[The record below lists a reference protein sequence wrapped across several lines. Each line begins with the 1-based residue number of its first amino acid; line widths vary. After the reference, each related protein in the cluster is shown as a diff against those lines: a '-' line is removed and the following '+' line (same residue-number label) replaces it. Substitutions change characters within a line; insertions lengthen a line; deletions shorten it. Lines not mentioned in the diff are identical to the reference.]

1 MLIYNVSMREKEKVI
16 FTNMCLIY
24 KDDDILVQERK
35 KKDWPGLTFPG
46 GHVEKDENFYD
57 AIIREVKEETGLTLI
72 KPILCGIEEYKQI
85 NDEDRYIILFYKCN
99 NFVGELKSSIEGEVY
114 WLKKEELKNKELSLD
129 LDRILDIMENDDKS
143 ELIYY
148 FEDGKYKSKVV

>member
-1 MLIYNVSMREKEKVI
+1 MKEKEKVI

-24 KDDDILVQERK
+24 KDDEILVQERK

-46 GHVEKDENFYD
+46 GHVEKGENFYD

-72 KPILCGIEEYKQI
+72 KAILCGIEEYKQI

-114 WLKKEELKNKELSLD
+114 WLKKEELKYKELSLD

-148 FEDGKYKSKVV
+148 FEDGEYKSKVV

>member
-1 MLIYNVSMREKEKVI
+1 MLIYNVSMKEKEKVI

-24 KDDDILVQERK
+24 KDDEILVQERK

-46 GHVEKDENFYD
+46 GHVEKGENFYD

-72 KPILCGIEEYKQI
+72 KAILCGIEEYKQI

-148 FEDGKYKSKVV
+148 FEDGEYKSKVV

>member
-1 MLIYNVSMREKEKVI
+1 MLIYNVSMKEKEKVI

-24 KDDDILVQERK
+24 KDDEILVQERK

-46 GHVEKDENFYD
+46 GHVEKGENFYD

-148 FEDGKYKSKVV
+148 FEDGEYKSKVV